1 MDNNVKKRSS
11 EREAAAYVRSLTS
24 EGYVV
29 KVHYKPSNEC
39 YGFCSLHHQRNG
51 NIIHVYVRRDA
62 WTVYKN
68 GVLILQET
76 L

>member
-1 MDNNVKKRSS
+1 MDNNVRKRSL

-24 EGYVV
+24 EGYVI
-29 KVHYKPSNEC
+29 KVHYKKSNES
-39 YGFCSLHHQRNG
+39 YGFCSLHHSRNG

-62 WTVYKN
+62 WLVYKN
-68 GVLILQET
+68 GGLVKKET